1 MSRYGDDVPASGQ
14 RILIPQM
21 LNSTTIMTWAN
32 ALTAIRLLCIAPL
45 TLSILDGAWLI
56 AAPLFTVAVI
66 TDFFDGPLARR
77 LGQSS
82 ALGGFI
88 DHGTDA
94 LFVTCSCAALAYT
107 GYINSVLPA
116 LIPLAFL
123 QYSLDS
129 QVFRGRALKPNP
141 LGRWN
146 GIAYYVLPG
155 VVIGALVLGIGDLL
169 LPVATLFAWVLAGS
183 TVLSMVMRARGYFEP
198 DH

>member
-1 MSRYGDDVPASGQ
+1 M
-14 RILIPQM
+14 LIPQM
-21 LNSTTIMTWAN
+21 PTSATLMTWAN
-32 ALTAIRLLCIAPL
+32 GLTAIRLLCIAPL
-45 TLSILDGAWLI
+45 TLAILDSSWLI
-56 AAPLFTVAVI
+56 AAPLFVIAVL

-94 LFVTCSCAALAYT
+94 LFVTCACTGLAWT
-107 GYINSVLPA
+107 GQINSVLPV

-129 QVFRGRALKPNP
+129 QVLRGRALKPNR

-155 VVIGALVLGIGDLL
+155 IVIGASVLGIADLL
-169 LPVATLFAWVLAGS
+169 SPIASVFAWLLAGS
-183 TVLSMVMRARGYFEP
+183 TLLSMGMRARGYFERRR
-198 DH
+198 